1 MNIGISTA
9 SFYPGTIETAIDFL
23 ATKNVKYIEIFF
35 NTYSELKPEFLKK
48 IKKKLLDFD
57 INVVSIHPFTCQME
71 PLYFFSEYKSRFA
84 DGIEQY
90 EMYFKAAKFLGAKY
104 IVLHGDYKG
113 SKLSFETASERIK
126 FINDYSKQ
134 YDVSVILE
142 NVARSESSNNSYL
155 EGIKHNLKEEIGF
168 VLDIKQAIRSGHSPL
183 EVLEV
188 MGQNTKHIHI
198 SDFTDEND
206 CLLPFKG
213 QFNFETFFKKLLE
226 MNYDGCVMIEVY
238 NDCYNEYNDIVN
250 SLEKTKEL
258 LDRLEEKNR

>member
-23 ATKNVKYIEIFF
+23 ATKNIKYIEIFF
-35 NTYSELKPEFLKK
+35 NTYSELKPDYLKK

-71 PLYFFSEYKSRFA
+71 PLYFFSEYQSRFK

-113 SKLSFETASERIK
+113 SRLSFEKAGERIK
-126 FINDYSKQ
+126 LINDYSEK

-142 NVARSESSNNSYL
+142 NVARSESSNNRYL
-155 EGIKHNLKEEIGF
+155 EELKRNLKDDIGF
-168 VLDIKQAIRSGHSPL
+168 VLDIKQAVRSGHDPF

-198 SDFTDEND
+198 SDFTDESD

-213 QFNFETFFKKLLE
+213 GFDFEAFFKKLLD

-250 SLEKTKEL
+250 SLEKTNKL